1 MSLTISML
9 SSFPPPAFDE
19 LPAATSPMTWSFGIP
34 SPEYSPMFD
43 LGPSSSPAFQPSVA
57 YQWPNRV
64 AAAAAE
70 EEEEEEEEEEAEGD
84 DCCVCLCHMQPLRAA
99 VVCKRMHTVC
109 HGCLP
114 KLYAARN
121 NYQGGGACP
130 TCRAPLL
137 ELDQSHEFGDSL
149 PPNERAMVE
158 AAKASAD
165 ARFVARLISEQ
176 ALEQASWRRQQRA
189 REPAAASSPAAA
201 AAPPAPKRKRT
212 MAQYTADIAAEAD
225 PVRRAFLTAARVRNQ
240 VRGRMN
246 TRAWRR
252 RKLCRDTDIDW
263 TIDER
268 YIELQRVADEWSAA
282 NPPPSIED
290 F

>member
-1 MSLTISML
+1 M
-9 SSFPPPAFDE
+9 E
-19 LPAATSPMTWSFGIP
+19 
-34 SPEYSPMFD
+34 
-43 LGPSSSPAFQPSVA
+43 LGPSSSPAFQPSAA
-57 YQWPNRV
+57 YQWPAWLPH

-70 EEEEEEEEEEAEGD
+70 EEEEEEEEEAEAAEGD

-99 VVCKRMHTVC
+99 VVCKRLHTVC

-149 PPNERAMVE
+149 PPQERAMVE
-158 AAKASAD
+158 AAKAAAD
-165 ARFVARLISEQ
+165 ARFVARLIAEQ

-189 REPAAASSPAAA
+189 REPAAASAPAAAAA

-212 MAQYTADIAAEAD
+212 MAQYTADIAAETD

-268 YIELQRVADEWSAA
+268 YIALQRAADEWSAA
-282 NPPPSIED
+282 NPPPSMED